1 MSHISINMEDM
12 PVEVIESTAINP
24 LISKCQIKVCYV
36 GNEPNRNRSVITK
49 EVAREM
55 APTLRGCCIVGYFN
69 ENKSDFEEHNRIIDI
84 SNGKFQIEDTT
95 RPYGFVP
102 TDAKVWFQWFEDD
115 GVPHEYLMTE
125 GYLWTGTYPECQRV
139 IDEGNNQSM
148 ELDPQTLNAYWTKD
162 TNGKPKFFIINEAI
176 ISKLCILGEDCEP
189 CFEGASITNIQF
201 SLEDSFKE
209 KMFSMIEKMQ
219 EILSKDEG
227 GTPVF
232 NTYAVE
238 IGGVL
243 WEAIYE
249 YIYKEFGLDED
260 YQLMYTIDGIYEDNN
275 QKFAILRNR
284 KDLTYYR
291 LNFMLTESEGFLP
304 AESLVQVT
312 PDYKPAEVAQFAL
325 EDVAAYETTFIDSK
339 REELKD
345 PKPAAE
351 IESVA
356 DPAPVIEHSVEP
368 VEQVVTEPVVE
379 VEAIEEP
386 APVTEHSVEPVEQV
400 AEEEIA
406 EPEPVVNH
414 TQENESAPVA
424 NEENKYNLDEVVEY
438 QELLEKYSS
447 LESKVNELNATI
459 EQFNSQV
466 KELNATIANLT
477 TENNELAE
485 FKHTID
491 REKKQE
497 LIDSFYMLSDEL
509 KKDCVDNI
517 DIYSFDDIEA
527 KLSVIC
533 VRNKVSF
540 DLNKP
545 EENKETVFNLNSVE
559 EDNSFG
565 LPAWVQR
572 VQAVAKEKNI

>member
-12 PVEVIESTAINP
+12 PMEIVESTEINP

-36 GNEPNRNRSVITK
+36 GDKPNRNRSIISK
-49 EVAREM
+49 DVAREM
-55 APTLRGCCIVGYFN
+55 APTLRGCAIVGYYN
-69 ENKSDFEEHNRIIDI
+69 DNKGDFEEHNRIIEI
-84 SNGKFQIEDTT
+84 SNGKFEIKDPT

-125 GYLWTGTYPECQRV
+125 GYLWTGQYPECQR
-139 IDEGNNQSM
+139 IIEEGNNQSM
-148 ELDPQTLNAYWTKD
+148 ELDTNTLDAYWTKD
-162 TNGKPKFFIINEAI
+162 TNGAPKFFIINEAI

-189 CFEGASITNIQF
+189 CFEGASISNVQF
-201 SLEDSFKE
+201 LLEDSFKQQV
-209 KMFSMIEKMQ
+209 FSMIEKMQ

-260 YQLMYTIDGIYEDNN
+260 YQLIYTIEGIYEDDN

-291 LNFMLTESEGFLP
+291 LNFLLSEEEGFLP
-304 AESLVQVT
+304 AEALVQVS
-312 PDYKPAEVAQFAL
+312 PDFKPTEVAQFAL
-325 EDVAAYETTFIDSK
+325 EDVAAYEATFVESK
-339 REELKD
+339 KEKVKD
-345 PKPAAE
+345 PEPAVDTEFSAVEEPVAE
-351 IESVA
+351 IQENNEVQNETELVTETSFAEEPVNEVEVKGAVEEESVA
-356 DPAPVIEHSVEP
+356 EFSDAQETAS
-368 VEQVVTEPVVE
+368 VVE
-379 VEAIEEP
+379 EP
-386 APVTEHSVEPVEQV
+386 
-400 AEEEIA
+400 
-406 EPEPVVNH
+406 
-414 TQENESAPVA
+414 
-424 NEENKYNLDEVVEY
+424 NKYNLDEVVEY
-438 QELLEKYSS
+438 QELLEKYST
-447 LESKVNELNATI
+447 LEGQVNELNSTI
-459 EQFNSQV
+459 EKFNAQV
-466 KELNATIANLT
+466 EELNQTIAKLT
-477 TENNELAE
+477 EENNNLAE

-497 LIDSFYMLSDEL
+497 LINSFYMLSDEL
-509 KKDCVDNI
+509 KKDCIDNI
-517 DIYSFDDIEA
+517 DTYSLDDIEA

-540 DLNKP
+540 DLDKP
-545 EENKETVFNLNSVE
+545 EEKKETVFNLNSVE
-559 EDNSFG
+559 DENSFD

>member
-12 PVEVIESTAINP
+12 PMEIVESTEINP

-36 GNEPNRNRSVITK
+36 GDKPNRNRSIISK
-49 EVAREM
+49 DVAREM
-55 APTLRGCCIVGYFN
+55 APTLRGCAIVGYYN
-69 ENKSDFEEHNRIIDI
+69 DNKGDFEEHNRIIEI
-84 SNGKFQIEDTT
+84 SNGKFEIKDPT

-125 GYLWTGTYPECQRV
+125 GYLWTGQYPECQR
-139 IDEGNNQSM
+139 IIEEGNNQSM
-148 ELDPQTLNAYWTKD
+148 ELDTNTLNAYWTKD
-162 TNGKPKFFIINEAI
+162 TNGAPKFFIINEAI

-189 CFEGASITNIQF
+189 CFEGASISNVQF
-201 SLEDSFKE
+201 SLEDSFKQQV
-209 KMFSMIEKMQ
+209 FSMIEKMQ

-260 YQLMYTIDGIYEDNN
+260 YQLIYTIEGIYEDDN

-291 LNFMLTESEGFLP
+291 LNFLLSEEEGFLP
-304 AESLVQVT
+304 AEALVQVS
-312 PDYKPAEVAQFAL
+312 PDFKPTEVAQFAL
-325 EDVAAYETTFIDSK
+325 EDVAAYEATFVESK
-339 REELKD
+339 KEKVKD
-345 PKPAAE
+345 PEPAVDTEFSAVEEPVAE
-351 IESVA
+351 VQESNEVQVETESAVETSFAEEAVNEVEGAEVVEEESVA
-356 DPAPVIEHSVEP
+356 EFSN
-368 VEQVVTEPVVE
+368 EQETAPVVE
-379 VEAIEEP
+379 EP
-386 APVTEHSVEPVEQV
+386 
-400 AEEEIA
+400 
-406 EPEPVVNH
+406 
-414 TQENESAPVA
+414 
-424 NEENKYNLDEVVEY
+424 NKYNLDEVVEY
-438 QELLEKYSS
+438 QELLEKYST
-447 LESKVNELNATI
+447 LEGQVNELNSTI
-459 EQFNSQV
+459 EKFNAQIE
-466 KELNATIANLT
+466 ELNQTITKLT
-477 TENNELAE
+477 EENNNLAE

-509 KKDCVDNI
+509 KKDCIDNI
-517 DIYSFDDIEA
+517 DTYSFDDIEA

-540 DLNKP
+540 DLDKP
-545 EENKETVFNLNSVE
+545 EEKKETVFNLNSVE
-559 EDNSFG
+559 DENSFD

>member
-12 PVEVIESTAINP
+12 PIEVIESTAINP

-49 EVAREM
+49 DVAREM
-55 APTLRGCCIVGYFN
+55 APTLRGCGIVGYFD
-69 ENKSDFEEHNRIIDI
+69 ENKGDFEEHNRIIDI
-84 SNGKFQIEDTT
+84 SNGKFQIKDTT

-102 TDAKVWFQWFEDD
+102 TDAKIWFQWFEDD

-125 GYLWTGTYPECQRV
+125 GYLWTGIYPECQRV

-209 KMFSMIEKMQ
+209 KMYSMIEKMQ

-243 WEAIYE
+243 WDAIYQ
-249 YIYKEFGLDED
+249 YIYDEFGLDED
-260 YQLMYTIDGIYEDNN
+260 YNLLYTIDGIYEDGD

-325 EDVAAYETTFIDSK
+325 EDVAAYEATFVESK
-339 REELKD
+339 KEEPKD
-345 PKPAAE
+345 PEPAADPE
-351 IESVA
+351 PVAEPEPVA
-356 DPAPVIEHSVEP
+356 DPEPATEPEPAVVEPAPVVEHSVEP
-368 VEQVVTEPVVE
+368 EVPAVIEPV
-379 VEAIEEP
+379 AD
-386 APVTEHSVEPVEQV
+386 
-400 AEEEIA
+400 
-406 EPEPVVNH
+406 PEPVVNH
-414 TQENESAPVA
+414 AQEDNSAPVA

-438 QELLEKYSS
+438 QELLEKYSN
-447 LESKVNELNATI
+447 LESKVTELNETI
-459 EQFNSQV
+459 EKFNAQV
-466 KELNATIANLT
+466 EELNNTINNLT
-477 TENNELAE
+477 TENNKLAE

-517 DIYSFDDIEA
+517 DAYSLDDIEA

-540 DLNKP
+540 DLDKP

-559 EDNSFG
+559 DNNSFG

>member
-12 PVEVIESTAINP
+12 PMEIVESTEINP

-36 GNEPNRNRSVITK
+36 GDEPNRNRSVITK
-49 EVAREM
+49 DVAREM
-55 APTLRGCCIVGYFN
+55 APTLRGCAIVGYYN
-69 ENKSDFEEHNRIIDI
+69 ENKGDFEEHNRIIEI
-84 SNGKFQIEDTT
+84 SNGKFEIKDPT

-125 GYLWTGTYPECQRV
+125 GYLWTGQYPECQR
-139 IDEGNNQSM
+139 IIEEGNNQSM
-148 ELDPQTLNAYWTKD
+148 ELDTNTLDAYWTKD
-162 TNGKPKFFIINEAI
+162 TNGAPKFFIINEAI

-189 CFEGASITNIQF
+189 CFEGASISNVQF
-201 SLEDSFKE
+201 LLEDSFKQQV
-209 KMFSMIEKMQ
+209 FSMIEKMQ

-260 YQLMYTIDGIYEDNN
+260 YQLIYTIEGIYEDDN

-291 LNFMLTESEGFLP
+291 LNFLLSEEEGFLP
-304 AESLVQVT
+304 AEALVQVS
-312 PDYKPAEVAQFAL
+312 PDFKPTEVAQFAL
-325 EDVAAYETTFIDSK
+325 EDVAAYEATFVESK
-339 REELKD
+339 KEKVKD
-345 PKPAAE
+345 PEPAVDTEFSAVEEPVAE
-351 IESVA
+351 IQENNEVQNETELVTETSFAEEPVNEVEVKGAVEEESVA
-356 DPAPVIEHSVEP
+356 EFSDAQETAS
-368 VEQVVTEPVVE
+368 VVE
-379 VEAIEEP
+379 EP
-386 APVTEHSVEPVEQV
+386 
-400 AEEEIA
+400 
-406 EPEPVVNH
+406 
-414 TQENESAPVA
+414 
-424 NEENKYNLDEVVEY
+424 NKYNLDEVVEY
-438 QELLEKYSS
+438 QELLEKYST
-447 LESKVNELNATI
+447 LEGQVNELNSTI
-459 EQFNSQV
+459 EKFNAQV
-466 KELNATIANLT
+466 EELNQTITKLT
-477 TENNELAE
+477 EENNNLAE

-497 LIDSFYMLSDEL
+497 LINSFYMLSDEL
-509 KKDCVDNI
+509 KKDCIDNI
-517 DIYSFDDIEA
+517 DTYSLDDIEA

-540 DLNKP
+540 DLDKP
-545 EENKETVFNLNSVE
+545 EEKKETVFNLNSVE
-559 EDNSFG
+559 DENSFD

>member
-36 GNEPNRNRSVITK
+36 GNEPKRNRSVITK

>member
-12 PVEVIESTAINP
+12 PMEIVESTEINP

-36 GNEPNRNRSVITK
+36 GDKPNRNRSIISK
-49 EVAREM
+49 DVAREM
-55 APTLRGCCIVGYFN
+55 APTLRGCAIVGYYN
-69 ENKSDFEEHNRIIDI
+69 DNKGDFEEHNRIIEI
-84 SNGKFQIEDTT
+84 SNGKFEIKDPT

-125 GYLWTGTYPECQRV
+125 GYLWTGQYPECQR
-139 IDEGNNQSM
+139 IIEEGNNQSM
-148 ELDPQTLNAYWTKD
+148 ELDTNTLDAYWTKD
-162 TNGKPKFFIINEAI
+162 TNGAPKFFIINEAI

-189 CFEGASITNIQF
+189 CFEGASISNVQF
-201 SLEDSFKE
+201 SLEDSFKQQV
-209 KMFSMIEKMQ
+209 FSMIEKMQ

-260 YQLMYTIDGIYEDNN
+260 YQLIYTIEGIYEDDN

-291 LNFMLTESEGFLP
+291 LNFLLSEEEGFLP
-304 AESLVQVT
+304 AEALVQVS
-312 PDYKPAEVAQFAL
+312 PDFKPTEVAQFAL
-325 EDVAAYETTFIDSK
+325 EDVAAYEATFVESK
-339 REELKD
+339 KEKVKD
-345 PKPAAE
+345 PEPAVDTEFSAVEEPVAE
-351 IESVA
+351 IQENNEVQNETELVTETSFAEEPVNEVEVKGAVEEESVA
-356 DPAPVIEHSVEP
+356 EFSDAQETAS
-368 VEQVVTEPVVE
+368 VVE
-379 VEAIEEP
+379 EP
-386 APVTEHSVEPVEQV
+386 
-400 AEEEIA
+400 
-406 EPEPVVNH
+406 
-414 TQENESAPVA
+414 
-424 NEENKYNLDEVVEY
+424 NKYNLDEVVEY
-438 QELLEKYSS
+438 QELLEKYST
-447 LESKVNELNATI
+447 LEGQVNELNSTI
-459 EQFNSQV
+459 EKFNAQV
-466 KELNATIANLT
+466 EELNQTIAKLT
-477 TENNELAE
+477 EENNNLAE

-497 LIDSFYMLSDEL
+497 LINSFYMLSDEL
-509 KKDCVDNI
+509 KKDCIDNI
-517 DIYSFDDIEA
+517 DTYSLDDIEA

-540 DLNKP
+540 DLDKP
-545 EENKETVFNLNSVE
+545 EEKKETVFNLNSVE
-559 EDNSFG
+559 DENSFD

>member
-12 PVEVIESTAINP
+12 PMEIVESTEINP

-36 GNEPNRNRSVITK
+36 GDKPNRNRSIISK
-49 EVAREM
+49 DVAREM
-55 APTLRGCCIVGYFN
+55 APTLRGCAIVGYFN
-69 ENKSDFEEHNRIIDI
+69 DNKGDFEEHNRIIEI
-84 SNGKFQIEDTT
+84 SNGKFEIKDPT

-125 GYLWTGTYPECQRV
+125 GYLWTGQYPECQR
-139 IDEGNNQSM
+139 IIEEGNNQSM
-148 ELDPQTLNAYWTKD
+148 ELDTNTLDAYWTKD
-162 TNGKPKFFIINEAI
+162 TNGAPKFFIINEAI

-189 CFEGASITNIQF
+189 CFEGASISNVQF
-201 SLEDSFKE
+201 SLEDSFKQQV
-209 KMFSMIEKMQ
+209 FSMIEKMQ

-238 IGGVL
+238 IGVVL

-260 YQLMYTIDGIYEDNN
+260 YQLIYTIEGIYEDDN

-291 LNFMLTESEGFLP
+291 LNFLLSEEEGFLP
-304 AESLVQVT
+304 AEALVQVS
-312 PDYKPAEVAQFAL
+312 PDFKPTEVAQFAL
-325 EDVAAYETTFIDSK
+325 EDVAAYEATFVESK
-339 REELKD
+339 KEKVKD
-345 PKPAAE
+345 PEPAVDTEFSAVEEPVAE
-351 IESVA
+351 VQESNEVQNETEPAIETSFAEEATNEVEVAEAVKEESVA
-356 DPAPVIEHSVEP
+356 EFSN
-368 VEQVVTEPVVE
+368 EQETASVVE
-379 VEAIEEP
+379 EP
-386 APVTEHSVEPVEQV
+386 
-400 AEEEIA
+400 
-406 EPEPVVNH
+406 
-414 TQENESAPVA
+414 
-424 NEENKYNLDEVVEY
+424 NKYNLDEVVEY
-438 QELLEKYSS
+438 QELLEKYST
-447 LESKVNELNATI
+447 LEGQVNELNSTI
-459 EQFNSQV
+459 EKFNAQV
-466 KELNATIANLT
+466 EELNQTITKLT
-477 TENNELAE
+477 EENNNLAE

-497 LIDSFYMLSDEL
+497 LINSFYMLSDEL

-517 DIYSFDDIEA
+517 DTYSLDDIEA

-540 DLNKP
+540 DLDKP
-545 EENKETVFNLNSVE
+545 EEKKETVFNLNSVE
-559 EDNSFG
+559 DENSFD

>member
-12 PVEVIESTAINP
+12 PMEIVESTEINP

-36 GNEPNRNRSVITK
+36 GDKPNRNRSIISK
-49 EVAREM
+49 DVAREM
-55 APTLRGCCIVGYFN
+55 APTLRGCAIVGYYN
-69 ENKSDFEEHNRIIDI
+69 DNKGDFEEHNRIIEI
-84 SNGKFQIEDTT
+84 SNGKFEIKDPT

-125 GYLWTGTYPECQRV
+125 GYLWTGQYPECQR
-139 IDEGNNQSM
+139 IIEEGNNQSM
-148 ELDPQTLNAYWTKD
+148 ELDTNTLDAYWTKD
-162 TNGKPKFFIINEAI
+162 TNGAPKFFIINEAI

-189 CFEGASITNIQF
+189 CFEGASISNVQF
-201 SLEDSFKE
+201 SLEDSFKQQV
-209 KMFSMIEKMQ
+209 FSMIEKMQ

-260 YQLMYTIDGIYEDNN
+260 YQLIYTIEGIYEDDN

-291 LNFMLTESEGFLP
+291 LNFLLSEEEGFLP
-304 AESLVQVT
+304 AEALVQVS
-312 PDYKPAEVAQFAL
+312 PDFKPTEVAQFAL
-325 EDVAAYETTFIDSK
+325 EDVAAYEATFVESK
-339 REELKD
+339 KEKVKD
-345 PKPAAE
+345 PEPAVDTEFSAVE
-351 IESVA
+351 
-356 DPAPVIEHSVEP
+356 EP
-368 VEQVVTEPVVE
+368 VAEVQESNEVQNKTEFVTETSFAEEATNEVEVAEAVEEESIAEFSNEQETAPVVE
-379 VEAIEEP
+379 EP
-386 APVTEHSVEPVEQV
+386 
-400 AEEEIA
+400 
-406 EPEPVVNH
+406 
-414 TQENESAPVA
+414 
-424 NEENKYNLDEVVEY
+424 NKYNLDEVVEY
-438 QELLEKYSS
+438 QELLEKYST
-447 LESKVNELNATI
+447 LEGQVNELNSTI
-459 EQFNSQV
+459 EKFNAQV
-466 KELNATIANLT
+466 EELNQTITKLT
-477 TENNELAE
+477 EENNNLAE

-509 KKDCVDNI
+509 KKDCIDNI
-517 DIYSFDDIEA
+517 DTYSLDDIEA

-540 DLNKP
+540 DLDKP
-545 EENKETVFNLNSVE
+545 EEKKETVFNLNSVE
-559 EDNSFG
+559 DENSFD

>member
-12 PVEVIESTAINP
+12 PMEIVESTEINP

-36 GNEPNRNRSVITK
+36 GDKPNRNRSIISK
-49 EVAREM
+49 DVAREM
-55 APTLRGCCIVGYFN
+55 APTLRGCAIVGYYN
-69 ENKSDFEEHNRIIDI
+69 DNKGDFEEHNRIIEI
-84 SNGKFQIEDTT
+84 SNGKFEIKDPT

-125 GYLWTGTYPECQRV
+125 GYLWTGQYPECQR
-139 IDEGNNQSM
+139 IIEEGNNQSM
-148 ELDPQTLNAYWTKD
+148 ELDTNTLNAYWTKD
-162 TNGKPKFFIINEAI
+162 TNGAPKFFIINEAI

-189 CFEGASITNIQF
+189 CFEGASISNVQF
-201 SLEDSFKE
+201 SLEDSFKQQV
-209 KMFSMIEKMQ
+209 FSMIEKMQ

-260 YQLMYTIDGIYEDNN
+260 YQLIYTIEGIYEDDN

-291 LNFMLTESEGFLP
+291 LNFLLSEEEGFLP
-304 AESLVQVT
+304 AEALVQVS
-312 PDYKPAEVAQFAL
+312 PDFKPTEVAQFAL
-325 EDVAAYETTFIDSK
+325 EDVAAYEATFVESK
-339 REELKD
+339 KEKVKD
-345 PKPAAE
+345 PEPAVDTEFSAVEEPVAE
-351 IESVA
+351 VQESNEVQNEAELVAETSFAEEPVNEVEVVEAVEEESVA
-356 DPAPVIEHSVEP
+356 EFSN
-368 VEQVVTEPVVE
+368 EQETASVVE
-379 VEAIEEP
+379 EP
-386 APVTEHSVEPVEQV
+386 
-400 AEEEIA
+400 
-406 EPEPVVNH
+406 
-414 TQENESAPVA
+414 
-424 NEENKYNLDEVVEY
+424 NKYNLDEVVEY
-438 QELLEKYSS
+438 QELLEKYST
-447 LESKVNELNATI
+447 LEGQVNELNSTI
-459 EQFNSQV
+459 EKFNAQIE
-466 KELNATIANLT
+466 ELNQTITKLT
-477 TENNELAE
+477 EENNNLAE

-509 KKDCVDNI
+509 KKDCIDNI
-517 DIYSFDDIEA
+517 DTYSLDDIEA

-540 DLNKP
+540 DLDKP
-545 EENKETVFNLNSVE
+545 EEKKETVFNLNSVE
-559 EDNSFG
+559 DENSFD

>member
-139 IDEGNNQSM
+139 IDKGNNQSM

-260 YQLMYTIDGIYEDNN
+260 YQLIYTIDGIYEDNN

-368 VEQVVTEPVVE
+368 VEQVAVEPVIE

-386 APVTEHSVEPVEQV
+386 APVIEHSVEPVEQV

-414 TQENESAPVA
+414 AQENESAPVA

-438 QELLEKYSS
+438 QELLEKYSN
-447 LESKVNELNATI
+447 LESKVNELNTTI

-466 KELNATIANLT
+466 EELNATIANLT
-477 TENNELAE
+477 TENNKLAE

-517 DIYSFDDIEA
+517 DTYSFDDIEA

>member
-12 PVEVIESTAINP
+12 PMEIVESTEINP

-36 GNEPNRNRSVITK
+36 GDKPNRNRSIISK
-49 EVAREM
+49 DVAREM
-55 APTLRGCCIVGYFN
+55 APTLRGCAIVGYYN
-69 ENKSDFEEHNRIIDI
+69 DNKGDFEEHNRIIEI
-84 SNGKFQIEDTT
+84 SNGKFEIKDPT

-125 GYLWTGTYPECQRV
+125 GYLWTGQYPECQR
-139 IDEGNNQSM
+139 IIEEGNNQSM
-148 ELDPQTLNAYWTKD
+148 ELDTNTLDAYWTKD
-162 TNGKPKFFIINEAI
+162 TNGAPKFFIINEAI

-189 CFEGASITNIQF
+189 CFEGASISNVQF
-201 SLEDSFKE
+201 SLEDSFKQQV
-209 KMFSMIEKMQ
+209 FSMIEKMQ
-219 EILSKDEG
+219 DILSKDEG

-260 YQLMYTIDGIYEDNN
+260 YQLIYTIEGIYEDDN

-291 LNFMLTESEGFLP
+291 LNFLLSEEEGFLP
-304 AESLVQVT
+304 AEALVQVS
-312 PDYKPAEVAQFAL
+312 PDFKPTEVAQFVL
-325 EDVAAYETTFIDSK
+325 EDVAAYEATFVESK
-339 REELKD
+339 KEKVKD
-345 PKPAAE
+345 PEPAVNTEFSAVEEPVAE
-351 IESVA
+351 VQESNEVQNETEPAIETSFAEETANEVEVAEAVKEESVA
-356 DPAPVIEHSVEP
+356 EFSN
-368 VEQVVTEPVVE
+368 EQETASVVE
-379 VEAIEEP
+379 EP
-386 APVTEHSVEPVEQV
+386 
-400 AEEEIA
+400 
-406 EPEPVVNH
+406 
-414 TQENESAPVA
+414 
-424 NEENKYNLDEVVEY
+424 NKYNLDEVVEY
-438 QELLEKYSS
+438 QELLEKYST
-447 LESKVNELNATI
+447 LEGQVNELNSTI
-459 EQFNSQV
+459 EKFNVQV
-466 KELNATIANLT
+466 EELNQTITKLT
-477 TENNELAE
+477 EENNNLAE

-509 KKDCVDNI
+509 KKDCIDNI
-517 DIYSFDDIEA
+517 DTYSFDDIEA

-540 DLNKP
+540 DLDKP
-545 EENKETVFNLNSVE
+545 EEKKETVFNLNSVE
-559 EDNSFG
+559 DENSFD

>member
-12 PVEVIESTAINP
+12 PMEIVESTEINP

-36 GNEPNRNRSVITK
+36 GDKPNRNRSIISK
-49 EVAREM
+49 DVAREM
-55 APTLRGCCIVGYFN
+55 APTLRGCAIVGYYN
-69 ENKSDFEEHNRIIDI
+69 DNKGDFEEHNRIIEI
-84 SNGKFQIEDTT
+84 SNGKFEIKDPT

-125 GYLWTGTYPECQRV
+125 GYLWTGQYPECQR
-139 IDEGNNQSM
+139 IIEEGNNQSM
-148 ELDPQTLNAYWTKD
+148 ELDTNTLDAYWTKD
-162 TNGKPKFFIINEAI
+162 TNGAPKFFIINEAI

-189 CFEGASITNIQF
+189 CFEGASISNVQF
-201 SLEDSFKE
+201 LLEDSFKQQV
-209 KMFSMIEKMQ
+209 FSMIEKMQ

-260 YQLMYTIDGIYEDNN
+260 YQLIYTIEGIYEDDN

-291 LNFMLTESEGFLP
+291 LNFLLSEEEGFLP
-304 AESLVQVT
+304 AEALVQVS
-312 PDYKPAEVAQFAL
+312 PDFKPTEVAQFAL
-325 EDVAAYETTFIDSK
+325 EDVAAYEATFVESK
-339 REELKD
+339 KEKVKD
-345 PKPAAE
+345 PEPAVDTEFSAVEEPVAE
-351 IESVA
+351 IQENNEVQNETELVTETSFAEEPVNEVEVKGAVEEESVA
-356 DPAPVIEHSVEP
+356 EFSDAQETAS
-368 VEQVVTEPVVE
+368 VVE
-379 VEAIEEP
+379 EP
-386 APVTEHSVEPVEQV
+386 
-400 AEEEIA
+400 
-406 EPEPVVNH
+406 
-414 TQENESAPVA
+414 
-424 NEENKYNLDEVVEY
+424 NKYNLDEVVEY
-438 QELLEKYSS
+438 QELLEKYST
-447 LESKVNELNATI
+447 LEGQVNELNSTI
-459 EQFNSQV
+459 EKFNAQV
-466 KELNATIANLT
+466 EELNQTIAKLT
-477 TENNELAE
+477 EENNNLAE

-509 KKDCVDNI
+509 KKDCIDNI
-517 DIYSFDDIEA
+517 DTYSLDDIEA

-540 DLNKP
+540 DLDKP
-545 EENKETVFNLNSVE
+545 EEKKETVFNLNSVE
-559 EDNSFG
+559 DENSFD

>member
-12 PVEVIESTAINP
+12 PMEIVESTEINP

-36 GNEPNRNRSVITK
+36 GDKPNRNRSIISK
-49 EVAREM
+49 DVAREM
-55 APTLRGCCIVGYFN
+55 APTLRGCAIVGYYN
-69 ENKSDFEEHNRIIDI
+69 DNKGDFEEHNRIIEI
-84 SNGKFQIEDTT
+84 SNGKFEIKDTT

-125 GYLWTGTYPECQRV
+125 GYLWTGQYPECQR
-139 IDEGNNQSM
+139 IIEEGNNQSM
-148 ELDPQTLNAYWTKD
+148 ELDTNTLNAYWTKD
-162 TNGKPKFFIINEAI
+162 TNGAPKFFIINEAI

-189 CFEGASITNIQF
+189 CFEGASISNVQF
-201 SLEDSFKE
+201 SLEDSFKQQV
-209 KMFSMIEKMQ
+209 FSMIEKMQ

-260 YQLMYTIDGIYEDNN
+260 YQLIYTIEGIYEDDN

-291 LNFMLTESEGFLP
+291 LNFLLSEEEGFLP
-304 AESLVQVT
+304 AEALVQVS
-312 PDYKPAEVAQFAL
+312 PDFKPTEVAQFAL
-325 EDVAAYETTFIDSK
+325 EDVAAYEATFVESK
-339 REELKD
+339 KEKVKD
-345 PKPAAE
+345 PEPAVDTEFSAVEEPVAE
-351 IESVA
+351 VQESNEVQNETELVAETSFAEEPVNEIEVVETVEKESVA
-356 DPAPVIEHSVEP
+356 EFSN
-368 VEQVVTEPVVE
+368 EQETAPVVE
-379 VEAIEEP
+379 EP
-386 APVTEHSVEPVEQV
+386 
-400 AEEEIA
+400 
-406 EPEPVVNH
+406 
-414 TQENESAPVA
+414 
-424 NEENKYNLDEVVEY
+424 NKYNLDEVVEY
-438 QELLEKYSS
+438 QELLEKYST
-447 LESKVNELNATI
+447 LEGQVNELNSTI
-459 EQFNSQV
+459 EKFNAQV
-466 KELNATIANLT
+466 EELNQTITKLT
-477 TENNELAE
+477 EENNNLAE

-509 KKDCVDNI
+509 KKDCIDNI
-517 DIYSFDDIEA
+517 DTYSLDDIEA

-533 VRNKVSF
+533 VRNKASF
-540 DLNKP
+540 DLDKP
-545 EENKETVFNLNSVE
+545 EEKKETVFNLNSVE
-559 EDNSFG
+559 DENSFD

>member
-12 PVEVIESTAINP
+12 PMEIVESTEINP

-36 GNEPNRNRSVITK
+36 GDKPNRNRSIISK
-49 EVAREM
+49 DVAREM
-55 APTLRGCCIVGYFN
+55 APTLRGCAIVGYYN
-69 ENKSDFEEHNRIIDI
+69 DNKGDFEEHNRIIEI
-84 SNGKFQIEDTT
+84 SNGKFEIKDPT

-125 GYLWTGTYPECQRV
+125 GYLWTGQYPECQR
-139 IDEGNNQSM
+139 IIEEGNNQSM
-148 ELDPQTLNAYWTKD
+148 ELDTNTLNAYWTKD
-162 TNGKPKFFIINEAI
+162 TNGAPKFFIINEAI

-189 CFEGASITNIQF
+189 CFEGASISNVQF
-201 SLEDSFKE
+201 SLEDSFKQQV
-209 KMFSMIEKMQ
+209 FSMIEKMQ

-260 YQLMYTIDGIYEDNN
+260 YQLIYTIEGIYEDDN

-291 LNFMLTESEGFLP
+291 LNFLLSEEEGFLP
-304 AESLVQVT
+304 AEALVQVS
-312 PDYKPAEVAQFAL
+312 PDFKPTEVAQFAL
-325 EDVAAYETTFIDSK
+325 EDVAAYEATFVESK
-339 REELKD
+339 KEKVKD
-345 PKPAAE
+345 PEPAVDTEFSAVEEPVAE
-351 IESVA
+351 VQESNEVQNETELVAETSFVEESANEVEVKKAVEEESVA
-356 DPAPVIEHSVEP
+356 EFSN
-368 VEQVVTEPVVE
+368 EQETAPVVE
-379 VEAIEEP
+379 EP
-386 APVTEHSVEPVEQV
+386 
-400 AEEEIA
+400 
-406 EPEPVVNH
+406 
-414 TQENESAPVA
+414 
-424 NEENKYNLDEVVEY
+424 NKYNLDEVVEY
-438 QELLEKYSS
+438 QELLEKYFT
-447 LESKVNELNATI
+447 LEGQVNELNSTI
-459 EQFNSQV
+459 EKFNAQV
-466 KELNATIANLT
+466 EELNQTITKLT
-477 TENNELAE
+477 EENNNLAE

-497 LIDSFYMLSDEL
+497 LINSFYMLSDEL
-509 KKDCVDNI
+509 KKDCIDNI
-517 DIYSFDDIEA
+517 DTYSLDDIEA

-540 DLNKP
+540 DLDKP
-545 EENKETVFNLNSVE
+545 EEKKETVFNLNSVE
-559 EDNSFG
+559 DENSFD

>member
-49 EVAREM
+49 DVAREM

-209 KMFSMIEKMQ
+209 KMYSMIEKMQ

-260 YQLMYTIDGIYEDNN
+260 YQLLYTIEGIYEDNS

-291 LNFMLTESEGFLP
+291 LNFMLTESDGFLP

-325 EDVAAYETTFIDSK
+325 EDVAAYEATFIDSK

-356 DPAPVIEHSVEP
+356 DPAPVVEHSVEP
-368 VEQVVTEPVVE
+368 VEQVVAEPVVE

-386 APVTEHSVEPVEQV
+386 APVIEHSVEPVEQV
-400 AEEEIA
+400 VEEEIA

-414 TQENESAPVA
+414 AQENESASVA

-438 QELLEKYSS
+438 QELLEKYSN

-459 EQFNSQV
+459 EQFNS
-466 KELNATIANLT
+466 KIEELNTTITNLT
-477 TENNELAE
+477 TENNKLAE

-509 KKDCVDNI
+509 KKDCIDNI
-517 DIYSFDDIEA
+517 DTYSFDDIEA

-545 EENKETVFNLNSVE
+545 EENKETVFNLSSVE
-559 EDNSFG
+559 DDNSFG

>member
-12 PVEVIESTAINP
+12 PMEIVESTEINP

-36 GNEPNRNRSVITK
+36 GDKPNRNRSIISK
-49 EVAREM
+49 DVAREM
-55 APTLRGCCIVGYFN
+55 APTLRGCAIVGYYN
-69 ENKSDFEEHNRIIDI
+69 DNKSDFEEHNRIIEI
-84 SNGKFQIEDTT
+84 SNGKFEIKDPT

-125 GYLWTGTYPECQRV
+125 GYLWTGQYPECQR
-139 IDEGNNQSM
+139 IIEEGNNQSM
-148 ELDPQTLNAYWTKD
+148 ELDTNTLNAYWTKD
-162 TNGKPKFFIINEAI
+162 TNGAPKFFIINEAI

-189 CFEGASITNIQF
+189 CFEGASISNVQF
-201 SLEDSFKE
+201 SLEDSFKQQV
-209 KMFSMIEKMQ
+209 FSMIEKMQ

-260 YQLMYTIDGIYEDNN
+260 YQLIYTIEGIYEDDN

-291 LNFMLTESEGFLP
+291 LNFLLSEEEGFLP
-304 AESLVQVT
+304 AEALVQVS
-312 PDYKPAEVAQFAL
+312 PDFKPTEVAQFAL
-325 EDVAAYETTFIDSK
+325 EDVAAYEATFVESK
-339 REELKD
+339 KEKVKD
-345 PKPAAE
+345 PEPAVDTEFSAVEEPVAE
-351 IESVA
+351 VQESNEVQVETESAVETSFAEEAVNEVEVAEAVEEESVA
-356 DPAPVIEHSVEP
+356 EFSN
-368 VEQVVTEPVVE
+368 EQETAPVVE
-379 VEAIEEP
+379 EP
-386 APVTEHSVEPVEQV
+386 
-400 AEEEIA
+400 
-406 EPEPVVNH
+406 
-414 TQENESAPVA
+414 
-424 NEENKYNLDEVVEY
+424 NKYNLDEVVEY
-438 QELLEKYSS
+438 QELLEKYST
-447 LESKVNELNATI
+447 LEGQVNELNSTI
-459 EQFNSQV
+459 EKFNAQV
-466 KELNATIANLT
+466 EELNQTITKLT
-477 TENNELAE
+477 EENNNLAE

-509 KKDCVDNI
+509 KKDCIDNI
-517 DIYSFDDIEA
+517 DTYSLDDIEA

-540 DLNKP
+540 DLDKP
-545 EENKETVFNLNSVE
+545 EEKKETVFNLNSVE
-559 EDNSFG
+559 DENSFD

>member
-12 PVEVIESTAINP
+12 PMEIVESTEINP

-36 GNEPNRNRSVITK
+36 GDKPNRNRSIISK
-49 EVAREM
+49 DVAREM
-55 APTLRGCCIVGYFN
+55 APTLRGCAIVGYYN
-69 ENKSDFEEHNRIIDI
+69 DNKGDFEEHNRIIEI
-84 SNGKFQIEDTT
+84 SNGKFEIKDPT

-125 GYLWTGTYPECQRV
+125 GYLWTGQYPECQR
-139 IDEGNNQSM
+139 IIEEGNNQSM
-148 ELDPQTLNAYWTKD
+148 ELDTNTLNAYWTKD
-162 TNGKPKFFIINEAI
+162 TNGAPKFFIINEAI

-189 CFEGASITNIQF
+189 CFEGASISNVQF
-201 SLEDSFKE
+201 SLEDSFKQQV
-209 KMFSMIEKMQ
+209 FSMIEKMQ

-260 YQLMYTIDGIYEDNN
+260 YQLIYTIEGIYEDDD

-291 LNFMLTESEGFLP
+291 LNFLLSEEEGFLP
-304 AESLVQVT
+304 AEALVQVS
-312 PDYKPAEVAQFAL
+312 PDFKPTEVAQFAL
-325 EDVAAYETTFIDSK
+325 EDVAAYEATFVESK
-339 REELKD
+339 KEKVKD
-345 PKPAAE
+345 PEPAVDTEFSAVEEPVAE
-351 IESVA
+351 VQESNEVQNETELVAETSFAEEPVNEVEVTEAVEKESVA
-356 DPAPVIEHSVEP
+356 EFSN
-368 VEQVVTEPVVE
+368 EQETAPVVE
-379 VEAIEEP
+379 EP
-386 APVTEHSVEPVEQV
+386 
-400 AEEEIA
+400 
-406 EPEPVVNH
+406 
-414 TQENESAPVA
+414 
-424 NEENKYNLDEVVEY
+424 NKYNLDEVVEY
-438 QELLEKYSS
+438 QELLEKYST
-447 LESKVNELNATI
+447 LEGQVNELNSTI
-459 EQFNSQV
+459 EKFNAQV
-466 KELNATIANLT
+466 EELNQTITKLT
-477 TENNELAE
+477 EENNNLAE

-509 KKDCVDNI
+509 KKDCIDNI
-517 DIYSFDDIEA
+517 DTYSLDDIEA

-540 DLNKP
+540 DLDKP
-545 EENKETVFNLNSVE
+545 EEKKETVFNLNSVE
-559 EDNSFG
+559 DENSFD

>member
-12 PVEVIESTAINP
+12 PMEIVESTEINP

-36 GNEPNRNRSVITK
+36 GDKPNRNRSIISK
-49 EVAREM
+49 DVAREM
-55 APTLRGCCIVGYFN
+55 APTLRGCAIVGYYDD
-69 ENKSDFEEHNRIIDI
+69 NKGDFEEHNRIIEI
-84 SNGKFQIEDTT
+84 SNGKFEIKDPT

-125 GYLWTGTYPECQRV
+125 GYLWTGQYPECQR
-139 IDEGNNQSM
+139 IIEEGNNQSM
-148 ELDPQTLNAYWTKD
+148 ELDTNTLNAYWTKD
-162 TNGKPKFFIINEAI
+162 TNGAPKFFIINEAI

-189 CFEGASITNIQF
+189 CFEGASISNVQF
-201 SLEDSFKE
+201 SLEDSFKQQV
-209 KMFSMIEKMQ
+209 FSMIEKMQ

-260 YQLMYTIDGIYEDNN
+260 YQLIYTIEGIYEDDN

-291 LNFMLTESEGFLP
+291 LNFLLSEEEGFLP
-304 AESLVQVT
+304 AEALVQVS
-312 PDYKPAEVAQFAL
+312 PDFKPTEVAQFAL
-325 EDVAAYETTFIDSK
+325 EDVAAYEATFVESK
-339 REELKD
+339 KEKVKD
-345 PKPAAE
+345 PEPAVDTEFSAVEEPVAE
-351 IESVA
+351 VQESNEVQNETESVIETSSAEETANEVEVVEAVEEESVA
-356 DPAPVIEHSVEP
+356 EFSN
-368 VEQVVTEPVVE
+368 EQETAPVVE
-379 VEAIEEP
+379 EP
-386 APVTEHSVEPVEQV
+386 
-400 AEEEIA
+400 
-406 EPEPVVNH
+406 
-414 TQENESAPVA
+414 
-424 NEENKYNLDEVVEY
+424 NKYNLDEVVEY
-438 QELLEKYSS
+438 QELLEKYST
-447 LESKVNELNATI
+447 LEGQVNELNSTI
-459 EQFNSQV
+459 EKFNAQV
-466 KELNATIANLT
+466 EELNQTITKLT
-477 TENNELAE
+477 EENNNLAE

-509 KKDCVDNI
+509 KKDCIDNI
-517 DIYSFDDIEA
+517 DTYSLDDIEA

-540 DLNKP
+540 DLDKP
-545 EENKETVFNLNSVE
+545 EEKKETVFNLNSVE
-559 EDNSFG
+559 DENSFD

>member
-12 PVEVIESTAINP
+12 PMEIVESTEINP

-36 GNEPNRNRSVITK
+36 GDKPNRNRSIISK
-49 EVAREM
+49 DVAREM
-55 APTLRGCCIVGYFN
+55 APTLRGCAIVGYYN
-69 ENKSDFEEHNRIIDI
+69 DNKGDFEEHNRIIEI
-84 SNGKFQIEDTT
+84 SNGKFEIKDPT

-125 GYLWTGTYPECQRV
+125 GYLWTGQYPECQR
-139 IDEGNNQSM
+139 IIEEGNNQSM
-148 ELDPQTLNAYWTKD
+148 ELDTNTLNAYWTKD
-162 TNGKPKFFIINEAI
+162 TNGAPKFFIINEAI

-189 CFEGASITNIQF
+189 CFEGASISNVQF
-201 SLEDSFKE
+201 LLEDSFKQQV
-209 KMFSMIEKMQ
+209 FSMIEKMQ

-260 YQLMYTIDGIYEDNN
+260 YQLIYTIEGIYEDDN

-291 LNFMLTESEGFLP
+291 LNFLLSEEEGFLP
-304 AESLVQVT
+304 AEALVQVS
-312 PDYKPAEVAQFAL
+312 PDFKPTEVAQFAL
-325 EDVAAYETTFIDSK
+325 EDVAAYEATFVESK
-339 REELKD
+339 KEKVKD
-345 PKPAAE
+345 PEPAVDTEFSAVEEPVAE
-351 IESVA
+351 IQENNEVQNETELVTETSFAEEPVNEVEVKGAVEEESVA
-356 DPAPVIEHSVEP
+356 EFSDAQETAS
-368 VEQVVTEPVVE
+368 VVE
-379 VEAIEEP
+379 EP
-386 APVTEHSVEPVEQV
+386 
-400 AEEEIA
+400 
-406 EPEPVVNH
+406 
-414 TQENESAPVA
+414 
-424 NEENKYNLDEVVEY
+424 NKYNLDEVVEY
-438 QELLEKYSS
+438 QELLEKYST
-447 LESKVNELNATI
+447 LEGQVNELNSTI
-459 EQFNSQV
+459 EKFNAQV
-466 KELNATIANLT
+466 EELNQTIAKLT
-477 TENNELAE
+477 EENNNLAE

-497 LIDSFYMLSDEL
+497 LINSFYMLSDEL
-509 KKDCVDNI
+509 KKDCIDNI
-517 DIYSFDDIEA
+517 DTYSLDDIEA

-540 DLNKP
+540 DLDKP
-545 EENKETVFNLNSVE
+545 EEKKETVFNLNSVE
-559 EDNSFG
+559 DENSFD

>member
-12 PVEVIESTAINP
+12 PMEIVESTEINP

-36 GNEPNRNRSVITK
+36 GDKPNRNRSIISK
-49 EVAREM
+49 DVAREM
-55 APTLRGCCIVGYFN
+55 APTLRGCAIVGYFN
-69 ENKSDFEEHNRIIDI
+69 DNKGDFEEHNRIIEI
-84 SNGKFQIEDTT
+84 SNGKFEIKDPT

-125 GYLWTGTYPECQRV
+125 GYLWTGQYPECQR
-139 IDEGNNQSM
+139 IIEEGNNQSM
-148 ELDPQTLNAYWTKD
+148 ELDTNTLDAYWTKD
-162 TNGKPKFFIINEAI
+162 TNGAPKFFIINEAI

-189 CFEGASITNIQF
+189 CFEGASISNVQF
-201 SLEDSFKE
+201 SLEDSFKQQV
-209 KMFSMIEKMQ
+209 FSMIEKMQ

-260 YQLMYTIDGIYEDNN
+260 YQLIYTIEGIYEDDN

-291 LNFMLTESEGFLP
+291 LNFLLSEEEGFLP
-304 AESLVQVT
+304 AEALVQVS
-312 PDYKPAEVAQFAL
+312 PDFKPTEVAQFAL
-325 EDVAAYETTFIDSK
+325 EDVAAYEATFVESK
-339 REELKD
+339 KEKVKD
-345 PKPAAE
+345 PEPAVDTEFSAVEEPVAE
-351 IESVA
+351 VQESNEVQNETEPAIETSFAEEATNEVEVAEAVKEESVA
-356 DPAPVIEHSVEP
+356 EFSN
-368 VEQVVTEPVVE
+368 EQETASVVE
-379 VEAIEEP
+379 EP
-386 APVTEHSVEPVEQV
+386 
-400 AEEEIA
+400 
-406 EPEPVVNH
+406 
-414 TQENESAPVA
+414 
-424 NEENKYNLDEVVEY
+424 NKYNLDEVVEY
-438 QELLEKYSS
+438 QELLEKYST
-447 LESKVNELNATI
+447 LEGQVNELNSTI
-459 EQFNSQV
+459 EKFNAQV
-466 KELNATIANLT
+466 EELNQTITKLT
-477 TENNELAE
+477 EENNNLAE

-497 LIDSFYMLSDEL
+497 LINSFYMLSDEL

-517 DIYSFDDIEA
+517 DTYSLDDIEA

-540 DLNKP
+540 DLDKP
-545 EENKETVFNLNSVE
+545 EEKKETVFNLNSVE
-559 EDNSFG
+559 DENSFD